1 MELSLLD
8 RDAEDWFETVSNI
21 AWPKLVP
28 DVDIVNKSTIIL
40 SGIEK
45 QEQHDSVP
53 VSIHSTFLQ
62 EIK

>member
-1 MELSLLD
+1 MELSLLIGMLRTD
-8 RDAEDWFETVSNI
+8 LRPVSNI

-45 QEQHDSVP
+45 QEQHDSVH

>member
-21 AWPKLVP
+21 TWPKLVP
-28 DVDIVNKSTIIL
+28 DVDIVNKSTI

-45 QEQHDSVP
+45 QEQHDSVHM
-53 VSIHSTFLQ
+53 SIHSTFLQ